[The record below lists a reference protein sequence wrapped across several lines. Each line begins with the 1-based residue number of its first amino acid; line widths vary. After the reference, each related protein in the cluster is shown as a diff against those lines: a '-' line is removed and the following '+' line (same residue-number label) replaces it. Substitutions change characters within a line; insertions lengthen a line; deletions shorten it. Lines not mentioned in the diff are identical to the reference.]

1 VSIAKSKHF
10 KLKDL
15 ADTLNCDVNNLKLTF
30 KSQKK
35 RQTSLRGKELQ
46 KFNIEL
52 FSIRTTTQPRKPVK
66 TVSSEIKKIEKTS
79 EIQVIKAKF
88 EDVSNKLT
96 KTEKLLS
103 NLKLLNVNFKL
114 LTSQFKVSAKSFSL
128 KCFDFAIIE
137 YSFKI
142 FSFELMTFGEF
153 NVDKDSLIMLS
164 MFMCL
169 NYSA

>member
-1 VSIAKSKHF
+1 MESIIKESLSTLNSPNVINSNEIFLKLYSMIAKSKHF

-30 KSQKK
+30 KSKKKEK

-66 TVSSEIKKIEKTS
+66 TVSSEIKEIEKTS

-103 NLKLLNVNFKL
+103 NLKLKNKQCIIKIK
-114 LTSQFKVSAKSFSL
+114 TSNTTIL
-128 KCFDFAIIE
+128 KKRQE
-137 YSFKI
+137 
-142 FSFELMTFGEF
+142 
-153 NVDKDSLIMLS
+153 VDKNMW
-164 MFMCL
+164 
-169 NYSA
+169 